1 MSALSAKIVVRGART
16 VHLLVGCRTPGRL
29 EGSAVIVVEAR
40 DEEKD
45 FKPGYVRAIITVRPV
60 CRAK

>member
-1 MSALSAKIVVRGART
+1 MVVKGART

-29 EGSAVIVVEAR
+29 EGSAVVPVFMVEAR
-40 DEEKD
+40 EEGGVLT
-45 FKPGYVRAIITVRPV
+45 PGYVRAMITVRPV

>member
-1 MSALSAKIVVRGART
+1 MVVRGART

-40 DEEKD
+40 EEEGVLT
-45 FKPGYVRAIITVRPV
+45 PGYVRAIITVRPV